1 MPTDRSSYRQCMAE
15 KVSLARLPTPLE
27 PAYRLSAAWGGPRIW
42 IKRDDLTGF
51 GLSGNK
57 IRKLEYHVGAANDA
71 GATAWITTGAV
82 QSNHC
87 RATALAAARLGVSC
101 YLFLRT
107 NDGMPPEAVRGNHL
121 LHRLSGAKIRYLTP
135 DEYEQRDGVMADLA
149 AEITFDGSTPWVIP
163 EGASDYLGMLGF
175 AEAGRELAAQLDDVA
190 TPPAVWHPASS
201 GGTTA
206 GLSWAAA
213 ESDAAFVVI
222 GCSVGDK
229 VADLEHRLDV
239 IWGEARSHD
248 QPPEGMTPPRLTDSY
263 VGGGYAA
270 ISNEELAVQLEA
282 TRLTGLLFDPV
293 YTGKAIAGL
302 HSAITRGEL
311 DEFDDVVFWHTGGGF
326 GVFGYDWPQ
335 LD

>member
-1 MPTDRSSYRQCMAE
+1 MAE

-27 PAYRLSAAWGGPRIW
+27 PADRLSAAWGGPRIW
-42 IKRDDLTGF
+42 IKRDDMTGF

-71 GATAWITTGAV
+71 GATAWITTGAI

-87 RATALAAARLGVSC
+87 RATALAAARLGVDC

-107 NDGMPPEAVRGNHL
+107 DDGMPPDTVRGNHL
-121 LHRLSGAKIRYLTP
+121 LHRLSGAKIRYVTP
-135 DEYEQRDGVMADLA
+135 DEYDQRDRVMADLA
-149 AEITFDGSTPWVIP
+149 AEITFDGPTPWVIP

-175 AEAGRELAAQLDDVA
+175 VEAGRELASQLGEMA

-206 GLSWAAA
+206 GLAWAAA
-213 ESDAAFVVI
+213 EAATEFVVI
-222 GCSVGDK
+222 GCSVGDT
-229 VADLEHRLDV
+229 VDELEQRLET
-239 IWGEARSHD
+239 IWGEARAHERT
-248 QPPEGMTPPRLTDSY
+248 PEAMRPPRLTDSY

-270 ISNEELAVQLEA
+270 VSDEELAVQVEA

-293 YTGKAIAGL
+293 YTGKAISGL
-302 HSAITRGEL
+302 HSAIANGEL

-326 GVFGYDWPQ
+326 GVFAYDWPQ
-335 LD
+335 MD